1 MIARPDKRNSMTNF
15 THDLALS
22 AVPYDT
28 LLVAELSQRL
38 TPRLPTL
45 PFWAGNAPHESMEAT
60 TGLLGDSSRLALVLH
75 QRLWGRDGMTNL
87 DEAVLRDRLIRHP
100 ASVIVVTLDDETI
113 PEWLSSA
120 PRCHLADVGLDG
132 VTDFALDAIVAAGG
146 STRNIPAAAA
156 DAEAEPPKRWLEGP
170 APFLAQ
176 PRAHSALRRE
186 LDALATELK
195 PLLRLE
201 EAFGT
206 DRTIEIHS
214 LPNRLIARID
224 DVGIS
229 FSWVPGRLGTVADGR
244 LLVIQWKDVAAQSRG
259 ISALKSATP
268 GRERMYHAEASSPS
282 DWCWRDGEANGRA
295 ASTANLVAEWVA
307 GASIASAASAAA
319 TAALHQADSAAQ
331 QPALA

>member
-1 MIARPDKRNSMTNF
+1 MMNF
-15 THDLALS
+15 THDLAVS

-38 TPRLPTL
+38 APRLYTA
-45 PFWAGNAPHESMEAT
+45 PFWAGNTSHESTPAT
-60 TGLLGDSSRLALVLH
+60 TGLLGDSSRVTLVLH
-75 QRLWGRDGMTNL
+75 QRLWGRDGLTNL
-87 DEAVLRDRLIRHP
+87 DEAVLRDRLERHP
-100 ASVIVVTLDDETI
+100 ASVVVVSLDDEVV
-113 PEWLSSA
+113 PDWLASA
-120 PRCHLADVGLDG
+120 AHCILGDIGLDG
-132 VTDFALDAIVAAGG
+132 VTNFVLDAVVAAGG
-146 STRNIPAAAA
+146 ATRNVPVDAALEA
-156 DAEAEPPKRWLEGP
+156 DAPKRWLDGP

-195 PLLRLE
+195 PLLRVE

-214 LPNRLIARID
+214 LPNRLIARLD

-259 ISALKSATP
+259 ISALKSAKP
-268 GRERMYHAEASSPS
+268 GRERMYHAEASSPA

-307 GASIASAASAAA
+307 AASIASAASAAA
-319 TAALHQADSAAQ
+319 NAALQQADSTQ